1 MRKQGTAP
9 NPSLGPALG
18 SAIST
23 RWRGRGSAQ
32 REPGRGL
39 SCSKQQHPRGQSS
52 RSHTERGRQLGCG
65 RHLGR
70 QLSAARTASGH
81 TDPASRPRQARGLG
95 RRGGGGAGINQRQRV
110 GAWAQRPASCAEE
123 EAAAPKGR
131 SGLRLAARGLAPGVP
146 KGAPRPGFRS
156 VRPRGEKVT
165 GPDSAETG
173 GVLAVW
179 VWSPASPAAAG
190 RPGPGP
196 NWERRAGSLR
206 KETRGLNF
214 MKSLPKLFRDVYRAG
229 SMGTIQNAGF
239 GGRKVDVG
247 TLPSNV

>member
-9 NPSLGPALG
+9 NPSRGPALG
-18 SAIST
+18 SVIST
-23 RWRGRGSAQ
+23 RWGGRGSAQ

-39 SCSKQQHPRGQSS
+39 SCSKRQHRGARAPDPTRNEALSLAVVAPSGGSS
-52 RSHTERGRQLGCG
+52 AQP
-65 RHLGR
+65 
-70 QLSAARTASGH
+70 ARPGWGAH
-81 TDPASRPRQARGLG
+81 RPGLQAPPGAGVRV
-95 RRGGGGAGINQRQRV
+95 GGAGAARGSISAGRV
-110 GAWAQRPASCAEE
+110 GASAQRPASCAEE
-123 EAAAPKGR
+123 AAAAPKGR
-131 SGLRLAARGLAPGVP
+131 SGLWLAARGLAPGVP
-146 KGAPRPGFRS
+146 KGGQRPGFRS

-173 GVLAVW
+173 GVFSAVW

-196 NWERRAGSLR
+196 YWERRAGSLR

-214 MKSLPKLFRDVYRAG
+214 AKSLPKLFRDVYRAG

-239 GGRKVDVG
+239 G
-247 TLPSNV
+247 